1 MLIVDLSYSG
11 SFGVVYRC
19 MEKST
24 GRIFVAKFVDTST
37 AAEKQA
43 IRNEISVM
51 NLLHHKKLIR
61 LHDAFEDKNEMC
73 LIMELYVVIC
83 PC

>member
-1 MLIVDLSYSG
+1 
-11 SFGVVYRC
+11 

-37 AAEKQA
+37 LAEKQA

-51 NLLHHKKLIR
+51 NQLHHRKLIR
-61 LHDAFEDKNEMC
+61 LHDAFEDRHEMC
-73 LIMELYVVIC
+73 LILEL
-83 PC
+83 